1 MNTNIKFTRIPDE
14 DVHNHPPVT
23 SNTVRIFNGL
33 SSDGFYIGQKPSAS
47 DYERFRK
54 LADQF
59 EPLANIHESERTDDE
74 EYGYQALYELL
85 YREFSSPWYQWQRG
99 DLHQQEHA
107 LNEFA
112 YAVNQVWNP
121 EPKK

>member
-1 MNTNIKFTRIPDE
+1 MTKNTEFTRIPDE
-14 DVHNHPPVT
+14 DVHDHPPVT
-23 SNTVRIFNGL
+23 SNTGRIFNEL
-33 SSDGFYIGQKPSAS
+33 SADGTYIGQRPSAS

-59 EPLANIHESERTDDE
+59 EPLANIPESERTEDE

-99 DLHQQEHA
+99 DLHQQEYA
-107 LNEFA
+107 LNEFGY
-112 YAVNQVWNP
+112 YAKQIWNP
-121 EPKK
+121 EQK